1 MSTDQQHGHGHDA
14 NGLPVNDSVTFE
26 PRDIEIG
33 TIARYLVY
41 LAITIAIALVICVP
55 IMKVLT
61 NMAAENDAPV
71 PPVRA
76 EMSQQQFEQ
85 AQMPPEPR
93 LQGVP
98 GHFADA
104 QADMR
109 EKVQEDTQA
118 NNAFG
123 WVDKEKGIAQIPV
136 SEAMKVIAERG
147 SVPSPV
153 VAAPEKKATAQ
164 EKKQ

>member
-1 MSTDQQHGHGHDA
+1 MSTKDQHGHDG
-14 NGLPVNDSVTFE
+14 NGLPVHETVTFE

-41 LAITIAIALVICVP
+41 LAITIVIALVICIP
-55 IMKVLT
+55 ILKVLT
-61 NMAAENDAPV
+61 NMAEENDTPV

-76 EMSQQQFEQ
+76 GMSQQQLDDM
-85 AQMPPEPR
+85 QMPKEPR

-98 GHFADA
+98 GHLSDA

-109 EKVQEDTQA
+109 EKIQEDTQA
-118 NNAFG
+118 NDTFA

-147 SVPSPV
+147 SVPAPMVS
-153 VAAPEKKATAQ
+153 APEKKASAQ